1 MSGIQIQPFFCV
13 LVCLSYVVFV
23 LWAWHSGIMNDL
35 TQFDTY
41 AISDELQIEK
51 ISLAQGPSKIKAVW
65 RPGGGGKVGGGGG
78 AGGLLVCLHECRKI
92 SKILLLVAQRQDE
105 IRK

>member
-1 MSGIQIQPFFCV
+1 
-13 LVCLSYVVFV
+13 
-23 LWAWHSGIMNDL
+23 MNDL

-65 RPGGGGKVGGGGG
+65 RPKGGGGG